1 MDAHSFEAQY
11 SDGKTKISLN
21 VGVYIFQEDNV
32 YISYC
37 PALDLS
43 GYGET
48 ENAAK
53 TSFGQ
58 TLGMYIEYCL
68 HKNTLV
74 KDLQKHG
81 WKIKSMKQKR
91 IKAPERRISDD
102 TRLIDLTVGE
112 LKELFGSLIP
122 KNEIVAPAKTGQN
135 LVYGIRGIMD
145 LFHCSETTAYRLK
158 SGVIKKAVR
167 QVGRMIVVDADLAL
181 SLFTEKRR

>member
-91 IKAPERRISDD
+91 IKAPDINTMMSMNPEFREIIENKDYVKYSESVNISS
-102 TRLIDLTVGE
+102 
-112 LKELFGSLIP
+112 F
-122 KNEIVAPAKTGQN
+122 A
-135 LVYGIRGIMD
+135 
-145 LFHCSETTAYRLK
+145 
-158 SGVIKKAVR
+158 
-167 QVGRMIVVDADLAL
+167 
-181 SLFTEKRR
+181 

>member
-1 MDAHSFEAQY
+1 MYGNVRRYFYSGNHYNRRILNLAENQKSERMAEKPLNNRIMDAHSFEAQY

-91 IKAPERRISDD
+91 IKAPDM
-102 TRLIDLTVGE
+102 V
-112 LKELFGSLIP
+112 
-122 KNEIVAPAKTGQN
+122 
-135 LVYGIRGIMD
+135 
-145 LFHCSETTAYRLK
+145 
-158 SGVIKKAVR
+158 
-167 QVGRMIVVDADLAL
+167 
-181 SLFTEKRR
+181 